1 MRALAHKLEEV
12 VEFLSLPTT
21 SVPRVRQMQVKE
33 LLSRIQGQIE
43 TFPPKTVAQLEAKY
57 NIVDHTLDEYAE
69 LSSSEHASSSYYIRS
84 SCASATI
91 SDPEPAD
98 SEPEPGGSHTEQMDP
113 ETESGERQSL
123 RSEDSLDTPL
133 SVTESNDT

>member
-1 MRALAHKLEEV
+1 M
-12 VEFLSLPTT
+12 EFLSQPTT

-69 LSSSEHASSSYYIRS
+69 LSSSEHVSSSYYIRS

-91 SDPEPAD
+91 SDPELAD

-123 RSEDSLDTPL
+123 RSEDSLDAPL
-133 SVTESNDT
+133 SVTQSTDT